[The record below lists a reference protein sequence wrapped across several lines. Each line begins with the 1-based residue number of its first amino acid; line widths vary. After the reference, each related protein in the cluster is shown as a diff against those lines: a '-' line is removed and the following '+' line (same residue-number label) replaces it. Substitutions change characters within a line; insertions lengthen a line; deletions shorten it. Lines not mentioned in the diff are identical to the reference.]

1 MVDLELA
8 FELGKIVYKTLREV
22 DSTKEESGKL
32 LRTLGGAQQE
42 EILLQK
48 IAKYWN
54 QQRRLD
60 RPDGLLVVTIH
71 RVVFLAKIK
80 TVVTTTDYLSFP
92 IEMIEDLK
100 ATRAMLVSPAIRFR
114 VREQDQD
121 FTLLSNAEKS

>member
-60 RPDGLLVVTIH
+60 RPNGLLVVTNH

-114 VREQDQD
+114 VREQDQV